1 MNNADPQARAS
12 EIENLVASNELNQAT
27 KRLMDLVTDFSD
39 SKSRKRDVINIR
51 ASYTDLNDDQRRLGK
66 TDDMKIEMRKLR
78 EQILEFAELIV
89 EEYQQTKGEIT
100 SPEDTD
106 YCQPEPFTVPIY
118 VDVPENVDKIDETKT
133 EYELDRDRFRN
144 KGKSFKNYTYS
155 SVFEGHKIS
164 RIYNSRAG
172 KFKLFNIDINL
183 KLGEITAVVGEN
195 GNGKTTLL
203 KIIAGELA
211 TNEGKITYP
220 CLNLNSKPDLYYIKQ
235 KIAYIPQELP
245 KWYGLLADNLHEVI
259 LHTANLKEL
268 LENERKGIL
277 SIEEIRREKNRL
289 VYALLNL
296 INEIEQEIATKKD
309 KKNQI
314 VNTIN
319 KDKII
324 KILFLAA
331 NPLKTTH
338 LKLDQESRSIDQ
350 ALRQSEFRDKFE
362 IIQHWAVRVSD
373 LQEIL
378 LRHKP
383 DIIHF
388 SGHGS
393 LSSEIILEDNS
404 GNSHFVSVRALSQ
417 LFSILKDNI
426 RCVVLNACYSE
437 VQAKAIAQ
445 HIDSVVGMSKAI
457 KDDSAISFA
466 TSFYQALGYGRDVKT
481 AFDLGCVQID
491 MENLDEQ
498 DTPQLLALKC
508 SPTTIFFTNDI

>member
-1 MNNADPQARAS
+1 MNSKFTSIRNLIQQGDLQNAIS
-12 EIENLVASNELNQAT
+12 NLT
-27 KRLMDLVTDFSD
+27 
-39 SKSRKRDVINIR
+39 
-51 ASYTDLNDDQRRLGK
+51 
-66 TDDMKIEMRKLR
+66 
-78 EQILEFAELIV
+78 
-89 EEYQQTKGEIT
+89 EIT
-100 SPEDTD
+100 NE
-106 YCQPEPFTVPIY
+106 
-118 VDVPENVDKIDETKT
+118 
-133 EYELDRDRFRN
+133 
-144 KGKSFKNYTYS
+144 YS
-155 SVFEGHKIS
+155 SRYH
-164 RIYNSRAG
+164 
-172 KFKLFNIDINL
+172 
-183 KLGEITAVVGEN
+183 
-195 GNGKTTLL
+195 
-203 KIIAGELA
+203 
-211 TNEGKITYP
+211 NE
-220 CLNLNSKPDLYYIKQ
+220 
-235 KIAYIPQELP
+235 A
-245 KWYGLLADNLHEVI
+245 I

-277 SIEEIRREKNRL
+277 TTEEIRREKNRIR
-289 VYALLNL
+289 YALLNL
-296 INEIEQEIATKKD
+296 NNEIEQENATK
-309 KKNQI
+309 
-314 VNTIN
+314 
-319 KDKII
+319 KII

-350 ALRQSEFRDKFE
+350 ALRKSEFRDKFE

-393 LSSEIILEDNS
+393 PSSEILLEDNS
-404 GNSHFVSVRALSQ
+404 GNSHPVSVRALSQ
-417 LFSILKDNI
+417 LFSVLKDNI

-437 VQAKAIAQ
+437 AQAKAIAQ

-498 DTPQLLALKC
+498 DTPQLLALKY
-508 SPTTIFFTNDI
+508 SPTTIFFTNNI

>member
-1 MNNADPQARAS
+1 MNSKFISIRNLIQSGDLQNAIS
-12 EIENLVASNELNQAT
+12 HIT
-27 KRLMDLVTDFSD
+27 
-39 SKSRKRDVINIR
+39 
-51 ASYTDLNDDQRRLGK
+51 
-66 TDDMKIEMRKLR
+66 
-78 EQILEFAELIV
+78 
-89 EEYQQTKGEIT
+89 EIT
-100 SPEDTD
+100 
-106 YCQPEPFTVPIY
+106 
-118 VDVPENVDKIDETKT
+118 NA
-133 EYELDRDRFRN
+133 
-144 KGKSFKNYTYS
+144 YS
-155 SVFEGHKIS
+155 S
-164 RIYNSRAG
+164 RYRN
-172 KFKLFNIDINL
+172 
-183 KLGEITAVVGEN
+183 
-195 GNGKTTLL
+195 
-203 KIIAGELA
+203 
-211 TNEGKITYP
+211 
-220 CLNLNSKPDLYYIKQ
+220 
-235 KIAYIPQELP
+235 
-245 KWYGLLADNLHEVI
+245 EVI

-277 SIEEIRREKNRL
+277 SIEEIRREKNRI

-309 KKNQI
+309 NQNKI
-314 VNTIN
+314 ANTIN
-319 KDKII
+319 QDKII
-324 KILFLAA
+324 KIIFLAA

-362 IIQHWAVRVSD
+362 VTQHWAVRVSE

-383 DIIHF
+383 DIVHF

-393 LSSEIILEDNS
+393 QSSEIILQDNS
-404 GNSHFVSVRALSQ
+404 DNSHPVSVRALSQ

-426 RCVVLNACYSE
+426 RCVVMNACYSE
-437 VQAKAIAQ
+437 AQAKAIAQ

-498 DTPQLLALKC
+498 HTPQLLALKC
-508 SPTTIFFTNDI
+508 SPTTIFFKNDI